1 MEIAVSSVHRFF
13 PDNLVLPTMPE
24 VATKLLRTFGDENA
38 NLGTLV
44 DLIGKDAA
52 LSAKVLRLANS
63 ARYSASKNVSTLRDA
78 AAVLGTTTL
87 RNLAMAACVTGAFP
101 STQGLDRKRFWR
113 HGIASAHYA
122 VLLARALNLDSET
135 AYLAGLMLRTG
146 QLLMAMQAA
155 AEVVAVETR
164 VDEPGSR
171 FGWEAPSFECAHS
184 DVTAELARRWKFP
197 AALVHA
203 FESAA
208 DPMEAQPFSALGAAL
223 HMAEVLA
230 DAMDLEQP
238 PGAALQAAVP
248 ELVTHLRLDLQWLDE
263 KQLSPDDLAQ
273 EVEMMG

>member
-1 MEIAVSSVHRFF
+1 MEIAASRVQRFF

-38 NLGTLV
+38 NLDTLV

-52 LSAKVLRLANS
+52 LAAKVLRLANS
-63 ARYSASKNVSTLRDA
+63 ARYSAKNVANLRDA

-87 RNLAMAACVTGAFP
+87 RNLAMAACVTAAFP

-155 AEVVAVETR
+155 KEVVEVETR
-164 VDEPGSR
+164 VEQPGSR

-197 AALVHA
+197 TTLVHA

-208 DPMEAQPFSALGAAL
+208 DPMEATPFSALGAAL

-230 DAMDLEQP
+230 DALDLEEP
-238 PGAALQAAVP
+238 PGASLQAAVP
-248 ELVTHLRLDLQWLDE
+248 ELVEHLRLDLQWLDE
-263 KQLSPDDLAQ
+263 KQLSPQELAQ

>member
-1 MEIAVSSVHRFF
+1 MEIAASSVHRFF

-44 DLIGKDAA
+44 DLIGKDASLA
-52 LSAKVLRLANS
+52 AKVLRLANS
-63 ARYSASKNVSTLRDA
+63 ARYSAKNVATLRDA
-78 AAVLGTTTL
+78 ATVLGTTTL
-87 RNLAMAACVTGAFP
+87 RNLAMAACVTAAFP

-146 QLLMAMQAA
+146 QLLMAMQSA

-164 VDEPGSR
+164 VEQPGSR

-184 DVTAELARRWKFP
+184 DVTAELVRRWKFP
-197 AALVHA
+197 TTLVHA
-203 FESAA
+203 FEAAA
-208 DPMEAQPFSALGAAL
+208 DPMEASPFSALGAAL

-230 DAMDLEQP
+230 DALDMEEP
-238 PGAALQAAVP
+238 PGASLQAAVP
-248 ELVTHLRLDLQWLDE
+248 DLVAHLHLDLQWLDE
-263 KQLSPDDLAQ
+263 KQLSPEELAQ